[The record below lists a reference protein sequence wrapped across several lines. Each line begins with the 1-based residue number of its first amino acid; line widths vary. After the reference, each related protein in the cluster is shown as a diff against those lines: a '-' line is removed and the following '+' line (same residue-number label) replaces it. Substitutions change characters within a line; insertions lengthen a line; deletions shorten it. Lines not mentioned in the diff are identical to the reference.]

1 MGDRRRSGGIL
12 FRGGG
17 DVALSCILLFAFEV
31 AISGMGSEGKLFPS
45 VERGLGRHDGGERKL
60 LLRRVGRGGSVG
72 GGGVEGG
79 DGFLNEGIR
88 VGGSVGDGGG

>member
-12 FRGGG
+12 FTGGG

-45 VERGLGRHDGGERKL
+45 VERRLERHDGGEEGL
-60 LLRRVGRGGSVG
+60 LLRRVGRRGGVG
-72 GGGVEGG
+72 GGGMEGG
-79 DGFLNEGIR
+79 DGFLDERIREG
-88 VGGSVGDGGG
+88 GGVGDGGD